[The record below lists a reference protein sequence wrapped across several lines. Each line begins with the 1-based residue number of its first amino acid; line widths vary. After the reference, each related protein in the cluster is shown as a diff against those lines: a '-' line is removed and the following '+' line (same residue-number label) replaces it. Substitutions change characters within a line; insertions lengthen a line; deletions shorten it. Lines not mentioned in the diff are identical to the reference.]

1 MVISKKANS
10 MKNSATPQELEAF
23 IRNIKRY
30 SLTNSENETI
40 ESKDKEL

>member
-10 MKNSATPQELEAF
+10 MKNSATSQKLEAF